1 MFFSVSR
8 ESEIMKGIR
17 FLQKLYKFTA
27 LLSFLL
33 FCLSAFELS
42 IESHFAL
49 NVPSAARLL
58 VRCWG
63 KFFLRIERY
72 FL

>member
-1 MFFSVSR
+1 MFFSVYR
-8 ESEIMKGIR
+8 ESGIMKGIR

-42 IESHFAL
+42 FKTHFAIYT
-49 NVPSAARLL
+49 PSAARLL
-58 VRCWG
+58 VFA
-63 KFFLRIERY
+63 KV
-72 FL
+72 